1 MDRKRIREFI
11 RFAAAGFGCFL
22 IELGLFAFLN
32 RGLRWGTVLSTTV
45 AFLVSV
51 AANYLL
57 CMYWVFKGTKD
68 SGNKA
73 KAAFLITSVIGWA
86 LNVALMLLFARLWGE
101 ETVLFTAFG
110 KAVQVVLLNKVLAT
124 MLVMAWNY
132 FTKRRILMK
141 K

>member
-1 MDRKRIREFI
+1 MDRKRIPEFI
-11 RFAAAGFGCFL
+11 RFAAAGGACFL

-32 RGLRWGTVLSTTV
+32 RALHWGTVLSTTV
-45 AFLVSV
+45 AFLASV
-51 AANYLL
+51 AVNYLL

-73 KAAFLITSVIGWA
+73 KAAFLITSGIGWA
-86 LNVALMLLFARLWGE
+86 LNVVLMLLFARLWGE

-110 KAVQVVLLNKVLAT
+110 KAVQIVLLNKVIAT
-124 MLVMAWNY
+124 LLVMAWNY
-132 FTKRRILMK
+132 FTKRRILTK